1 MFWWRS
7 IPLVILEYAHLD
19 FYHIVKCLQRPAS
32 RLRLHE
38 NLSGEIVF
46 FEASHYKILDS
57 YFPAFL
63 AEYPV
68 SLSVFMTFPYFE
80 PITFGMRE
88 QMKSCSSSTAWGFW
102 VNWSFYYNVEFLI
115 FIYFMLIFIYYNL
128 VLPHCIKFSILWD
141 SHTRSAL
148 GAKSWLDDR
157 SLKLELLSVTAHWEV
172 QNVHFLSCGTCRL
185 KNYFLMQSDLRLP
198 STNLCWAAKSELPQM
213 PSLHLQISDKTFG
226 YCSSHFARVPGTT
239 QLSAGDGRKWD
250 LEFWEGIKK
259 IFSHIS
265 QEDILQKY

>member
-19 FYHIVKCLQRPAS
+19 FYHTIKCLQRPAS

-157 SLKLELLSVTAHWEV
+157 SLKTRAVVSNST
-172 QNVHFLSCGTCRL
+172 
-185 KNYFLMQSDLRLP
+185 LR
-198 STNLCWAAKSELPQM
+198 SAKRALFVM
-213 PSLHLQISDKTFG
+213 WDLQIKELFPNAKWPTSAFYQSVLGCKIWAPPDAFP
-226 YCSSHFARVPGTT
+226 SFADLWQNFWILLITLCQGARHDSA
-239 QLSAGDGRKWD
+239 LSWGW
-250 LEFWEGIKK
+250 
-259 IFSHIS
+259 
-265 QEDILQKY
+265 